1 MANLILVGC
10 VKGKRSFAAP
20 AKDLYDSPLWN
31 HRRAYAE
38 RAGCDWYILSAK
50 HGLLAPDT
58 VIEPYDLALSHL
70 RAPERRQWSRRVLTD
85 LIAATPTLQGKV
97 VEIHA
102 GKDYAENGLTEGL
115 RDLGAIVCRPLAHIG
130 IFNQP
135 AWYRQRA
142 VLD

>member
-1 MANLILVGC
+1 MESPAGIRGAGGLRLV
-10 VKGKRSFAAP
+10 
-20 AKDLYDSPLWN
+20 
-31 HRRAYAE
+31 H
-38 RAGCDWYILSAK
+38 
-50 HGLLAPDT
+50 PDT
-58 VIEPYDLALSHL
+58 RFLSDANPYDLALSHL

-102 GKDYAENGLTEGL
+102 GKYYAENGLTKGL